1 MSNILDK
8 PNESMFG
15 YISVLPGA
23 FSAYRYIALQNDK
36 ATGRGPLASY
46 FKGEVLNGRDTDI
59 FTSNMYLAEDRI
71 LSFELVAKENSDWFV
86 SCLFMPSYHSLPFR
100 ILKYVKSSVGET
112 DVPDALD
119 ELIMQRRRW
128 LNGSFFAAVYSLAHV
143 RQILTSGHSFGRRVW
158 LAIESVY
165 NLINLIFAW

>member
-71 LSFELVAKENSDWFV
+71 LTFELVAKENSDWFV
-86 SCLFMPSYHSLPFR
+86 ACLICAVPS
-100 ILKYVKSSVGET
+100 
-112 DVPDALD
+112 
-119 ELIMQRRRW
+119 LIV
-128 LNGSFFAAVYSLAHV
+128 F
-143 RQILTSGHSFGRRVW
+143 
-158 LAIESVY
+158 
-165 NLINLIFAW
+165 